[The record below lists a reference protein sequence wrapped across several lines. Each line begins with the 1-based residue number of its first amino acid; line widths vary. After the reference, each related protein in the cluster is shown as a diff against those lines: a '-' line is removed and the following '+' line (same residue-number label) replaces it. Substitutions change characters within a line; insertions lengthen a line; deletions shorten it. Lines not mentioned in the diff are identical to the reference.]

1 MCFAIPL
8 FFLAPMLLNI
18 GFSALRKEGILLFLL
33 LGIMLSLFAIFL
45 ALKGIFTI
53 MNSFS

>member
-18 GFSALRKEGILLFLL
+18 GFSALRKEGILLFLV

-53 MNSFS
+53 IKSFS